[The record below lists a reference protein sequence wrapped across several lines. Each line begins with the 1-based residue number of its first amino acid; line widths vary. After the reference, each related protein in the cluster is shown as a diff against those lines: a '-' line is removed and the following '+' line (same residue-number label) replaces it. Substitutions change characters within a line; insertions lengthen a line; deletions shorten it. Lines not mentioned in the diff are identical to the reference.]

1 MAGNEMPSFP
11 EHLVRAQAL
20 RGKGRAA
27 GHIQYVVLDRDGTLI
42 RHVPYLSR
50 PEQVEVLPGVVAG
63 LTELRKAGCKLFLH
77 TNQSGIGRGYFSL
90 EEALACNEEM
100 LSQIGL
106 GAQLFESVCVAPEA
120 PDQPAD
126 YRKPS
131 LKFGAELIEKY
142 KVKPHDLCYVGDN
155 VSDLL
160 AAKNIGC
167 HGIGVNT
174 GLHDLRLLLR
184 EQQLEDR
191 FPVFESFL
199 DAVSHL
205 LAHDQVSA

>member
-1 MAGNEMPSFP
+1 MAGNEMPSP
-11 EHLVRAQAL
+11 SEHLVRDQAL
-20 RGKGRAA
+20 PGNGRAA

-50 PEQVEVLPGVVAG
+50 PEQVEVLPGGVAG

-106 GAQLFESVCVAPEA
+106 GTQLFESVCVAPEA
-120 PDQPAD
+120 PDQPAE

-131 LKFGAELIEKY
+131 PKFGAELIDKY
-142 KVKPHDLCYVGDN
+142 KVKPHDICYVGDN

-160 AAKNIGC
+160 TARNIGC
-167 HGIGVNT
+167 HGIPACTTCGCCCVSSSSMT
-174 GLHDLRLLLR
+174 GFRCSSLFWMRCPMCWLTIRSLH
-184 EQQLEDR
+184 ET
-191 FPVFESFL
+191 
-199 DAVSHL
+199 H
-205 LAHDQVSA
+205 